1 MIFQLKECKDVKK
14 LSVISQFIQ
23 LLQTG
28 GQAQEGMAG
37 INQFVTFLSQKED
50 MARPSSRQS
59 VLGGHSSSVRTR

>member
-50 MARPSSRQS
+50 MASNKS
-59 VLGGHSSSVRTR
+59 VLGGHSSSVRSRKSY